1 MPTLYKDV
9 FHVFSLK
16 INHHN
21 YGYIL
26 EQPSCFQQIEITE
39 PAKKLGRIR
48 NANLEKYLEM
58 LNIFYWEIAEQM
70 HIFTICK
77 HLRKESLKAMNLI

>member
-16 INHHN
+16 INHSK

-39 PAKKLGRIR
+39 PAKKLARIR
-48 NANLEKYLEM
+48 TSNLEENLEM

-70 HIFTICK
+70 HIYSATALFAFSSIA
-77 HLRKESLKAMNLI
+77 H